1 MKAKAMPI
9 RNAIAA
15 ITQPVMTNQ
24 RRRLKSRTV
33 NGRLCCLAQER
44 VEIEWVRGH
53 RDGTV
58 GVSRPLLF
66 RPIAIKLEAVV
77 IRIAKIKRFTHAM
90 VARAV
95 EGDLGGEQ
103 SAKCVPERCA
113 I

>member
-1 MKAKAMPI
+1 MI
-9 RNAIAA
+9 
-15 ITQPVMTNQ
+15 NQ

-58 GVSRPLLF
+58 RVPRPLFF
-66 RPIAIKLEAVV
+66 RTITIKLEAVV
-77 IRIAKIKRFTHAM
+77 IRIVEIKRLTHSVITGAIE
-90 VARAV
+90 R
-95 EGDLGGEQ
+95 DLGGEQ

-113 I
+113 IGIKNCQVK